1 MNKKEIVLKECA
13 VRGND
18 GTLKPSDQHSKP
30 IDLPPSFILLMI
42 NCLHLAQNFSLTTI
56 INQKMH
62 YALPGVKMNCVYH
75 LFTNVNRYSLLNPCV
90 HY

>member
-30 IDLPPSFILLMI
+30 IDLPPF
-42 NCLHLAQNFSLTTI
+42 LH
-56 INQKMH
+56 
-62 YALPGVKMNCVYH
+62 
-75 LFTNVNRYSLLNPCV
+75 FTNDQWCAPGTKLFPDHNNKSKNALCFTRG
-90 HY
+90 